1 MGHHRCAG
9 LAVACGSLAV
19 LVALAAPLRADDP
32 PRPRDTFGG
41 VASGHIVVQLTETYS
56 DAVKAKQASTR
67 SATLAAVEATASAEL
82 LTTSRRWNA
91 SRMSPVFSFGFGHPN
106 LAARYGLDR
115 YLVVETNAN
124 ADVATM
130 AADYTASH
138 DEIAEA
144 SVDSVG
150 GVGAVY
156 PNDAFFDQQWWMN
169 NDGSLLGSVADADI
183 DAPEAWDIE
192 TGIVA
197 DPVTIAII
205 DSGVN
210 PHPEISSR
218 LVPGINTADPNP
230 SGTSDDCSITH
241 GTHVAGIAAAGGNN
255 NIGVAGVCWGCNIM
269 PVDVLVDALGGCS
282 GYVTDLAE
290 GIVWAADHGADVI
303 NMSLQYCGLS
313 TSEQNLLAGAVN
325 YAHDTGVVLVAATGN
340 NLQCGAG
347 QIAWPARLD
356 HVIAVGGITKAG
368 VVAVNHETANWTSNW
383 GDEID
388 LVAPGDAILSLQ
400 GTNGYQT
407 ISGTSMAT
415 PHVSGIAAL
424 VLSHKPELTDTQV
437 EQLLIDTAVDIG
449 DPGWDNMSGH
459 GLANAFGALHALEPS
474 TAIPTV
480 STWGMVVMLLLALTA
495 GTIISARRRAT

>member
-1 MGHHRCAG
+1 M
-9 LAVACGSLAV
+9 
-19 LVALAAPLRADDP
+19 
-32 PRPRDTFGG
+32 
-41 VASGHIVVQLTETYS
+41 ASGHIVVQLTATYS
-56 DAVKAKQASTR
+56 NAVEAKQAQNRST
-67 SATLAAVEATASAEL
+67 TLAAVEATASAEL

-115 YLVVETNAN
+115 YFVVETNAT

-130 AADYTASH
+130 ATDYAASH
-138 DEIAEA
+138 NEIAEA

-150 GVGAVY
+150 GVGAFY
-156 PNDAFFDQQWWMN
+156 PNDPFFDEQWWMN

-192 TGIVA
+192 TGLVA

-218 LVPGINTADPNP
+218 LIPGINTADPNP

-241 GTHVAGIAAAGGNN
+241 GTHVAGIAAATGNN
-255 NIGVAGVCWGCNIM
+255 NMGVAGVCWGCNIM
-269 PVDVLVDALGGCS
+269 PVDVLIDAYGGCT
-282 GYVTDLAE
+282 GVVTDLAE

-313 TSEQNLLAGAVN
+313 ASQQNLLANAVN
-325 YAHDTGVVLVAATGN
+325 YAHDAGAVLVAATGN

-356 HVIAVGGITKAG
+356 NVIAVGGVTKAG
-368 VVAVNHETANWTSNW
+368 VVAVSGETTNWTSNW

-388 LVAPGDAILSLQ
+388 LVAPGDAILSLK
-400 GTNGYQT
+400 GTNSYGEL
-407 ISGTSMAT
+407 SGTSMAT

-424 VLSHKPELTDTQV
+424 VLSHKPDLTNTQV

-449 DPGWDNMSGH
+449 DPGWDNRSGY
-459 GLANAFGALHALEPS
+459 GFVNAFAALRALEPS
-474 TAIPTV
+474 TAIPAV
-480 STWGMVVMLLLALTA
+480 SIWGLVVMLLLALTI
-495 GTIISARRRAT
+495 GTIITKRSHRHHQA